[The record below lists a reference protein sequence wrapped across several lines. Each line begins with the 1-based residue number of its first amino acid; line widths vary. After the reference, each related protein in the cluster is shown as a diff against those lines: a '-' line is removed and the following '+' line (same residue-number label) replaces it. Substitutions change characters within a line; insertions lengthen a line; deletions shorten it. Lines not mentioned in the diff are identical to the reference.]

1 MARQNIKHQ
10 TSQPTFD
17 GKNNRLPIFGLLSPL
32 ELLKSYE
39 IMISSPA
46 GKPEEIDPATWK
58 NNGDSQGQTVKLL
71 VWGHG
76 AECLGAESVVSTH
89 DTH

>member
-39 IMISSPA
+39 IISSPA
-46 GKPEEIDPATWK
+46 GKPRPCHVEKQW
-58 NNGDSQGQTVKLL
+58 
-71 VWGHG
+71 
-76 AECLGAESVVSTH
+76 
-89 DTH
+89 